1 MASKGDIIK
10 EEIQPQIPKA
20 WCRIPFKDGLEKTE
34 KFVKLKS
41 KEYLEEG
48 EFPVVDQGE
57 KFIAGYVIDDKL
69 IYPGELP
76 IVIFGDHTRN
86 IKYIDFPF
94 AVGADGTKILRPSKA
109 VDSRFF
115 YYYLRVLKIPS
126 FGYSRHF
133 KVFEYLDLPIPP
145 LPEQKRIA
153 AKLDELFGHLDALK
167 AKLDRIPEL
176 LKNFRQ
182 QVLTQAVTG
191 KLTEEWRKGKELGE
205 WEQATFEQLMEGTPK
220 NGAYYPKT
228 SYGKGI
234 RIVRIDAFYDGFIK
248 DWKSLQRVEIP
259 ESDIITYGLSV
270 DDILINRVNSMEYL
284 GKCMLVEV
292 LPEPSI
298 YESNMMRVKL
308 GPHFLPKYAR
318 VFLTSSVGL
327 KELRKGAKQAVNQA
341 SINQQDVKNVLI
353 KLPSIDEQ
361 QEIVKRV
368 EYLSAIADQIET
380 QYKSVKSKTDTLPQ
394 AILNKAFR
402 GELVPQNPNDEPAS
416 VLLERVKKEK
426 GGKK

>member
-10 EEIQPQIPKA
+10 EEIQPQIPKT

-94 AVGADGTKILRPSKA
+94 AVGADGTKILRPFKA
-109 VDSRFF
+109 VDSKFF
-115 YYYLRVLKIPS
+115 YYYLRVLKIPA

-145 LPEQKRIA
+145 LSEQKRIA
-153 AKLDELFGHLDALK
+153 AKLDELCGHIDALK
-167 AKLDRIPEL
+167 TKLDRIPEL

-191 KLTEEWRKGKELGE
+191 KLTEEWRKGKDLGE
-205 WEQATFEQLMEGTPK
+205 WEDQALADFSESRLGKMLDKAK
-220 NGAYYPKT
+220 NTGVPT
-228 SYGKGI
+228 
-234 RIVRIDAFYDGFIK
+234 
-248 DWKSLQRVEIP
+248 
-259 ESDIITYGLSV
+259 
-270 DDILINRVNSMEYL
+270 EYL
-284 GKCMLVEV
+284 RNINVRWFHFDLMDLSKIKVEAEEIYKYNLEPGDVLICEGGEPGRAAIWKNEKEGIIFQKALHRVRLKKHV
-292 LPEPSI
+292 LPD
-298 YESNMMRVKL
+298 YLLYNL
-308 GPHFLPKYAR
+308 FLDAKSERLNELFTGTTIKHLTGRNLSKYTIQ
-318 VFLTSSVGL
+318 VPPF
-327 KELRKGAKQAVNQA
+327 Q
-341 SINQQDVKNVLI
+341 
-353 KLPSIDEQ
+353 EQ

-368 EYLSAIADQIET
+368 EGLFAVADKIEA
-380 QYKSVKSKTDTLPQ
+380 QYKSLKTKIDTLPQ
-394 AILNKAFR
+394 AILNKAFK

-416 VLLERVKKEK
+416 VLLERVKRTKI
-426 GGKK
+426 KKQKS